1 MKCINC
7 GKEIP
12 DGKKFCPECGASQT
26 VQPDGNASGGS
37 SVSGSNASAQAPSG
51 KPSGKI
57 SVLSI
62 VALIVSFFGIIGFIG
77 TILGIVDLA
86 TDRQKKNKHVLSII
100 AIIIGLIATVIGASG
115 SSASDTSDKKTSAG
129 TTVESSVSASADD
142 AAGSASSA
150 VSDAASSAA
159 SSEAAADADS
169 FQKGQEY
176 KDKNIS
182 ITMTDCGLATDD
194 KISEY
199 AEIPDGCKIVYA
211 SFSAK
216 NVGKDSCTV
225 MYTDFSGYA
234 NDSACDQFYS
244 LEGLGKCGMDFT
256 STLSAGRNIDGT
268 VAFAVPEDATE
279 LEIEYKPNIWL
290 DKVIV
295 FKVPLN

>member
-1 MKCINC
+1 MNCSNC
-7 GKEIP
+7 GKKVPE
-12 DGKKFCPECGASQT
+12 GK
-26 VQPDGNASGGS
+26 
-37 SVSGSNASAQAPSG
+37 
-51 KPSGKI
+51 KI

-62 VALIVSFFGIIGFIG
+62 IALIVSFFGTIGFVG

-115 SSASDTSDKKTSAG
+115 SSASDTSNKKTSAG
-129 TTVESSVSASADD
+129 TTAESVVSASAGDAAASSSVSASADN
-142 AAGSASSA
+142 AAG
-150 VSDAASSAA
+150 SAA
-159 SSEAAADADS
+159 SSEAASDATS
-169 FQKGQEY
+169 FEKGQEY

-182 ITMTDCGLATDD
+182 ITMTDCGLTTDD
-194 KISEY
+194 QISEY

-216 NVGKDSCTV
+216 NVGKDSCSV
-225 MYTDFSGYA
+225 MYADFSGYA

-268 VAFAVPEDATE
+268 VAFAVPEDATA
-279 LEIEYKPNIWL
+279 LEIEYKPNILL

-295 FKVPLN
+295 FNVPLN

>member
-26 VQPDGNASGGS
+26 VQYGGNAQGDNNIPGA
-37 SVSGSNASAQAPSG
+37 NASAPSG

-62 VALIVSFFGIIGFIG
+62 IALVISFFGIIGFVG
-77 TILGIVDLA
+77 TILGIIDLA

-100 AIIIGLIATVIGASG
+100 AIVIGLIATVIGASG

-150 VSDAASSAA
+150 VSDAAGSAA
-159 SSEAAADADS
+159 SSEAASDATS
-169 FQKGQEY
+169 FEKGQEY

-182 ITMTDCGLATDD
+182 VTMTDCGLTTDD
-194 KISEY
+194 QISEY

-216 NVGKDSCTV
+216 NVGKDSCTI
-225 MYTDFSGYA
+225 MYGDFNGFA
-234 NDSACDQFYS
+234 DDSACDQFYS
-244 LEGLGKCGMDFT
+244 LEGLGKCGMDF
-256 STLSAGRNIDGT
+256 SSELSAGRKIDGT
-268 VAFAVPEDATE
+268 VAFAVPEDATK
-279 LEIEYKPNIWL
+279 LEIEYKPNILL

>member
-7 GKEIP
+7 GKEVP
-12 DGKKFCPECGASQT
+12 DGK
-26 VQPDGNASGGS
+26 
-37 SVSGSNASAQAPSG
+37 
-51 KPSGKI
+51 KI

-62 VALIVSFFGIIGFIG
+62 IALIISFFGIIGFVG

-86 TDRQKKNKHVLSII
+86 SDRQKKKKHVLSII

-115 SSASDTSDKKTSAG
+115 SSASGTSDKKTSAG
-129 TTVESSVSASADD
+129 TTVESSVSASVDD
-142 AAGSASSA
+142 AASSAANSASSA
-150 VSDAASSAA
+150 VSDAAGSAA
-159 SSEAAADADS
+159 SSEAAASDADS
-169 FQKGQEY
+169 FEKGQEY

-182 ITMTDCGLATDD
+182 ITMTDCGLTTDD
-194 KISEY
+194 QISEY

-234 NDSACDQFYS
+234 NDSACDQFYF